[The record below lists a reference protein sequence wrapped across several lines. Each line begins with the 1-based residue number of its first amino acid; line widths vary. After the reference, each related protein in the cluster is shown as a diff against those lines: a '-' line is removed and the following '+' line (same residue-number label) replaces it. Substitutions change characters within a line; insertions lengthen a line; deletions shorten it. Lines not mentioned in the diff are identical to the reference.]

1 MARVDRGIPFS
12 AGLALVLI
20 VLAAIPRETTAGTS
34 EASGPAPRGFRCGW
48 PYPASL
54 APGTY
59 TVKVG
64 VFSVRPF
71 DESRHFISGVDAAL
85 QHEASF
91 RVSRQLSVIAGA
103 RCTEVSLGID
113 VHTNGFQDV
122 VAIQRAQKRQS
133 RELVQI
139 IDAA

>member
-1 MARVDRGIPFS
+1 MARVDRGTPFS
-12 AGLALVLI
+12 AVLALVLI

-64 VFSVRPF
+64 VFSG
-71 DESRHFISGVDAAL
+71 DWTTLYAWENQAATFAV
-85 QHEASF
+85 E
-91 RVSRQLSVIAGA
+91 
-103 RCTEVSLGID
+103 
-113 VHTNGFQDV
+113 
-122 VAIQRAQKRQS
+122 
-133 RELVQI
+133 
-139 IDAA
+139 